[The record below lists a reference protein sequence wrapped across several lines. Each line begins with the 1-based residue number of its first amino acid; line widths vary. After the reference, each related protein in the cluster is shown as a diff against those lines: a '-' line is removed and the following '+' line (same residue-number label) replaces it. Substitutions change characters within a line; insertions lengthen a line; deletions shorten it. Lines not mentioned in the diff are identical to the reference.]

1 MTIRAGRLMPRVVMS
16 LPVLLTGV
24 LVSIVVL
31 ASGGCDGSGGSDA
44 YGESDA
50 VSLSDQAVTV
60 EMKDNSF
67 EPQGIRVKPG
77 TTVTWVNNDP
87 AVHNVRQV
95 ESAFLSP
102 DINPAGMFIFS
113 FDKPGRYRYQ
123 CTYHHPNMNG
133 VVFVEEG

>member
-1 MTIRAGRLMPRVVMS
+1 MPRVMMS
-16 LPVLLTGV
+16 LPVLLAGA
-24 LVSIVVL
+24 LVGIVVL
-31 ASGGCDGSGGSDA
+31 ASSDCGDGGGSDA
-44 YGESDA
+44 YGESQA

-77 TTVTWVNNDP
+77 TTVTWVNKDP

-102 DINPAGMFIFS
+102 DVNPAGKFIFTL
-113 FDKPGRYRYQ
+113 DQPGRYRYQ

>member
-1 MTIRAGRLMPRVVMS
+1 MPGVMMS
-16 LPVLLTGV
+16 LPVLLVGM
-24 LVSIVVL
+24 LVSIVIL
-31 ASGGCDGSGGSDA
+31 ASSGCGGSGGSDA
-44 YGESDA
+44 YGESQV

-67 EPQGIRVKPG
+67 APQGIRVKPG
-77 TTVTWVNNDP
+77 TTVTWVNKDP

-102 DINPAGMFIFS
+102 DVNPGEKFTFT
-113 FDKPGRYRYQ
+113 FDRPGRYRYQ

-133 VVFVEEG
+133 VVFVGEG

>member
-1 MTIRAGRLMPRVVMS
+1 MTIRAGRLMPRVMMS
-16 LPVLLTGV
+16 VPVLLGSV
-24 LVSIVVL
+24 LVGIVVL
-31 ASGGCDGSGGSDA
+31 ATTDCGDSGGSDA

-67 EPQGIRVKPG
+67 ESQGIRVKPG
-77 TTVTWVNNDP
+77 TTVTWVNKDP

-102 DINPAGMFIFS
+102 DVNPGEKFTFT
-113 FDKPGRYRYQ
+113 FDRPGRYRYQ

-133 VVFVEEG
+133 VVFVGEG

>member
-1 MTIRAGRLMPRVVMS
+1 MTIRAGRLMPRVMMS
-16 LPVLLTGV
+16 LPVLLAGV

-31 ASGGCDGSGGSDA
+31 ASSGCGGSGGSDA
-44 YGESDA
+44 YGESQV

>member
-1 MTIRAGRLMPRVVMS
+1 MPRVMMS
-16 LPVLLTGV
+16 LPVLFAGV

-31 ASGGCDGSGGSDA
+31 ASSGCGRGGGSNA
-44 YGESDA
+44 YGESHA

-67 EPQGIRVKPG
+67 EPQGIRVKLG
-77 TTVTWVNNDP
+77 TTVTWVNKDP

-102 DINPAGMFIFS
+102 DVNSGGKFIFT
-113 FDKPGRYRYQ
+113 FDKPGLYRYQ

-133 VVFVEEG
+133 VLFVEEG